1 MNKINYPL
9 GHLADEINRL
19 ESQADLFDDPLLAEF
34 ALVSKDCL
42 EIGAGVGSTWRRLQK
57 INPGLCYTGIDCS
70 SEAVMKARSLHANTN
85 VNFEIMDATHLSFND
100 HSFDLVVSKLVL
112 WSIGRDWP
120 KAIEESYRVLKPGGI
135 FYAFEPFDKGV
146 VFMPPCPTLEWL
158 INKWDKASTLAGLD
172 PFIGPKIP
180 LAALKVGFKQVQTK
194 FFPVLAL
201 SLDKKKYSAISDNL
215 KHFYFSFSPANPL
228 RTVELSL
235 QAQALKELDSDGDRL
250 IMDSFFV
257 TWGYKL

>member
-1 MNKINYPL
+1 
-9 GHLADEINRL
+9 
-19 ESQADLFDDPLLAEF
+19 
-34 ALVSKDCL
+34 
-42 EIGAGVGSTWRRLQK
+42 
-57 INPGLCYTGIDCS
+57 
-70 SEAVMKARSLHANTN
+70 
-85 VNFEIMDATHLSFND
+85 
-100 HSFDLVVSKLVL
+100 
-112 WSIGRDWP
+112 
-120 KAIEESYRVLKPGGI
+120 
-135 FYAFEPFDKGV
+135 
-146 VFMPPCPTLEWL
+146 MPPCPTLEWL